1 MRTIRRSRHGLRR
14 RWRITGAAFAAMA
27 LALAAAV
34 LYGGGPAL
42 ADGTSNLLYT
52 PSSPN
57 EANAYARVI
66 QLHHAGAAN
75 GTLLATFEHWYTN
88 GTPSQYIIRASTDN
102 GATWST
108 RSVVPDTV
116 TGAGHPV
123 SQMWQP
129 FLFEFPRQLGAYPA
143 GTIMLLGNTVPASDS
158 YTEFQEWLSFD
169 QGRTWKSMGVIQ
181 RGGTFGDGIWEPS
194 LHLDSQGQL
203 VMDFSDER
211 DNAAHS
217 QMISQMVSD
226 DGGASWSRPVPVV
239 ASPVQADRPGMA
251 TVTRIGAHG
260 GYVMSYEV
268 CGRPN
273 CAVHLKFS
281 ADGLHW
287 GNPASLG
294 ARVQTADGY
303 YLGSSPFITWVPDGT
318 PQGELV
324 LAAHQV
330 YDAVDS
336 QPAPI
341 DYGAVFVSTDG
352 GRGLWNWAPGPWL
365 VSAASSSCNA
375 NYSPDLLPAGPDGMV
390 RYTAPTS
397 VPGSAA
403 CGEGTGVADLG
414 VLPYHSD
421 FAANGQDGWDM
432 FGGTWTVSGGVLSET
447 SGGTG
452 GNKAITGS
460 TGWRDYQASAQ
471 VEVTSAGGQGGL
483 AVRVSDP
490 ATGADSYRG
499 YLALIDAATGDLVI
513 GREDYAYEQLAS
525 VHVPGGISAGTWY
538 QITVR
543 AEGSH
548 ISATLDQA
556 AGGPLAHVA
565 VTDPYDSFPS
575 GAIALRDFA
584 GTASWRDIAVTALP

>member
-1 MRTIRRSRHGLRR
+1 MQGIVKTHGRIRH
-14 RWRITGAAFAAMA
+14 RWRITGSAFAAVM
-27 LALAAAV
+27 LALAGIM
-34 LYGGGPAL
+34 LYGSSPAL

-52 PSSPN
+52 PTSSH
-57 EANAYARVI
+57 EANAYARMI
-66 QLHHAGAAN
+66 QLRHAGAAN

-88 GTPSQYIIRASTDN
+88 GTPSEYIIRASTDN

-108 RSVVPDTV
+108 RSVVKDTV

-123 SQMWQP
+123 SHMWQP

-143 GTIMLLGNTVPASDS
+143 GTIMLLGNTVPANNS

-194 LHLDSQGQL
+194 LHLDTQGQL

-217 QMISQMVSD
+217 QMISQMTSGN
-226 DGGASWSRPVPVV
+226 GGASWSKPTPVV
-239 ASPVQADRPGMA
+239 ASPVQNDRPGMA
-251 TVTRIGAHG
+251 TVTRIGPHG

-287 GNPASLG
+287 GNPANLG
-294 ARVQTADGY
+294 SRVQTAGGY
-303 YLGSSPFITWVPDGT
+303 YLGASPFITWVPNGT
-318 PQGELV
+318 RQGELV
-324 LAAHQV
+324 LAAHQAF
-330 YDAVDS
+330 DAVNS

-341 DYGAVFVSTDG
+341 DYRAVFVNSNG
-352 GRGLWNWAPGPWL
+352 GHGSWNWTPSPWQ
-365 VSAASSSCNA
+365 VSTAASSCNA
-375 NYSPDLLPAGPDGMV
+375 NYSPDLLPVGPDGMV

-397 VPGSAA
+397 VQGSSA

-414 VLPYHSD
+414 VLPYHSA
-421 FAANGQDGWDM
+421 FSSNGQSGWDM
-432 FGGTWTVSGGVLSET
+432 FGGTWSTSGGVLSET

-460 TGWRDYQASAQ
+460 TAWQNYQASAQ
-471 VEVTSAGGQGGL
+471 VKVTSAGGQAGV

-490 ATGADSYRG
+490 STGADSYRG
-499 YLALIDAATGDLVI
+499 YLALIDAGTGDLVI
-513 GREDYAYEQLAS
+513 GREDYSYEQLAS
-525 VHVPGGISAGTWY
+525 VHVPGGVSAGTWY
-538 QITVR
+538 QITVQ
-543 AEGSH
+543 AVGSH
-548 ISATLDQA
+548 ISVTLDNA
-556 AGGPLAHVA
+556 AGSPLAHVA
-565 VTDPYDSFPS
+565 ATDPYNSFPT

-584 GTASWRDIAVTALP
+584 GTASWQNVAVTPLH